1 MAVTD
6 NDTAQELQFQFGSID
21 RSASEWEEGQ
31 TYQTCVRGECTPGP
45 AEGLFYY
52 EDGRT
57 FPFTQ
62 EVEERLP
69 VHFRVIRRAEDVGK
83 TATFVVRV
91 EHNRGWESPRHAGW
105 PIDPVTGNHYQEFPL
120 TLTGNQR
127 QVVGRIEVLDNGIL
141 DPLDWEYSAEIKEGG
156 GRRRRR
162 PDPRTGSPV
171 LDGER
176 IGELRPGVHVRG

>member
-1 MAVTD
+1 MGNRCTLAVVPSDDYLLGNTGLSTSATVAVTD

-91 EHNRGWESPRHAGW
+91 EHNRGLGESPPRRLA
-105 PIDPVTGNHYQEFPL
+105 DRSRNRQPL
-120 TLTGNQR
+120 PG
-127 QVVGRIEVLDNGIL
+127 V
-141 DPLDWEYSAEIKEGG
+141 S
-156 GRRRRR
+156 
-162 PDPRTGSPV
+162 PDPDREPETG
-171 LDGER
+171 
-176 IGELRPGVHVRG
+176 RGAD